1 MKAKL
6 VVQVLLRSPN
16 ADGSYSERVCWVDNA
31 RVKVGSKLTL
41 TNSEN
46 RRRRWE
52 VMGMFSFTEMKDLHT
67 DWQVGGL

>member
-1 MKAKL
+1 MKAKM

-16 ADGSYSERVCWVDNA
+16 ADGSYSERVCWIDNA
-31 RVKVGSKLTL
+31 RVRVGSKVTL

-52 VMGMFSFTEMKDLHT
+52 VVGTFAFSDMHDLRT
-67 DWQVGGL
+67 DWHVGGL

>member
-1 MKAKL
+1 MKAKM

-16 ADGSYSERVCWVDNA
+16 ADGSYSERVCWIDNA
-31 RVKVGSKLTL
+31 RVRVGSKVTL

-52 VMGMFSFTEMKDLHT
+52 VVGVFTEDFLNNLRT
-67 DWQVGGL
+67 DWHVGGL

>member
-52 VMGMFSFTEMKDLHT
+52 VMGMFSFSEMNDLRT
-67 DWQVGGL
+67 DWHVGGL